1 MENICKDLEFLGLE
15 FDRQKNDG
23 VRGKE
28 LVISKKGSKV
38 TVMIVPTNEEFV
50 IASETRNIVEHR
62 KV

>member
-1 MENICKDLEFLGLE
+1 MGLE
-15 FDRQKNDG
+15 FDKNMNNG
-23 VRGKE
+23 VHGKE

-50 IASETRNIVEHR
+50 IASETRKIVENR